1 MIQTTLSR
9 ALAAR
14 ELTDT
19 AAVLRT
25 TSVTNAEGGQ
35 TETEAVV
42 ATLPCNLQ
50 ADRTVPQ
57 ERVEGGRVVAVNL
70 WTCYF
75 EAGVEILPTD
85 VLLIDGI
92 RYQAVDDDR
101 ARSNS
106 ATVRMSLRQIT

>member
-1 MIQTTLSR
+1 MIQLTLSR
-9 ALAAR
+9 ALANR

-19 AAVLRT
+19 AGVMRT
-25 TSVTNAEGGQ
+25 TVVPNPEGGQ
-35 TETEAVV
+35 TETETVV

-50 ADRTVPQ
+50 ADTTTPQ

-75 EAGVEILPTD
+75 AAGTEILPTD
-85 VLLIDGI
+85 VLLINGD
-92 RYQAVDDDR
+92 RYQAVEDDA

-106 ATVRMSLRQIT
+106 AVVAVNLRRVE